1 MDFLMEGAIYTCLA
15 IIICW
20 FMFCFFRRIRTRSKD
35 VENDLKESETDVV
48 SENSQIEQN
57 ENVLNESL
65 KESETDKVSEN
76 SQIEQNE
83 NVLNEELDRHEKKK
97 QRSKRL
103 ALLIPIVLKRP
114 RSEFDAEYTFAIK
127 YRVNERGIVVYRP
140 KVKETVN
147 APDEAVNSVQSFVI
161 KDE

>member
-65 KESETDKVSEN
+65 KESETDVVSEN

>member
-1 MDFLMEGAIYTCLA
+1 MDFLMEGAIYICLA

-48 SENSQIEQN
+48 SENF
-57 ENVLNESL
+57 
-65 KESETDKVSEN
+65 
-76 SQIEQNE
+76 QIEQNE

-127 YRVNERGIVVYRP
+127 YRVNKRGIVVYRP

>member
-20 FMFCFFRRIRTRSKD
+20 FMFSFFRRIRTRSKD
-35 VENDLKESETDVV
+35 VENDLKESETDV
-48 SENSQIEQN
+48 
-57 ENVLNESL
+57 
-65 KESETDKVSEN
+65 VSEN